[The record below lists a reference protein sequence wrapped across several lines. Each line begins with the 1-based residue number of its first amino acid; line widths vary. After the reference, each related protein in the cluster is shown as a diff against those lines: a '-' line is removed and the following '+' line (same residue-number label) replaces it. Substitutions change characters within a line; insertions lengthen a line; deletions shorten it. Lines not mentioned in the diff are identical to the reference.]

1 MTRGLA
7 RQFWTEAK
15 SFWGEAFAWRGA
27 ATPRVLPPVAVFG
40 VIATLVYAAS
50 RIGPDIGIPIAAHE
64 IAGALLGLIL
74 VVRTNAGYERWWE
87 GRRLWGGIV
96 NQTRILASIVLTY
109 GPNDP
114 GWRDEIVR
122 WTIAFAHVARRG
134 LRGERELPEVAALLG
149 QTRADRIAASV
160 NMPNAVAREIG
171 RLLREAHRSG
181 EFDGLAFSGAETQRT
196 TLIAHVGDC
205 ERILMTPLPRAY
217 SIEIRRSIVFFLV
230 TLTFALLSK
239 NLGWA
244 TLPVSLIVAYAILS
258 LDLIGSALQNPFAIH
273 NLGALPLDEIC
284 LAIEGDLLGSLGEEC
299 GLAEGGQEIHNRG
312 PEEVDAA
319 VGCAVIAGKPG
330 PRRSVR

>member
-50 RIGPDIGIPIAAHE
+50 RIGPYIGIPIAAHE

-74 VVRTNAGYERWWE
+74 VVRTNAGYDRWWE

-114 GWRDEIVR
+114 GWRGRDHPLDDRVRTRRPAWPARSARDCPRSSPCSDER
-122 WTIAFAHVARRG
+122 S
-134 LRGERELPEVAALLG
+134 
-149 QTRADRIAASV
+149 ADRIAASV
-160 NMPNAVAREIG
+160 NMPNAVAGEIG

-181 EFDGLAFSGAETQRT
+181 EFDGLAFSGAEPQRT
-196 TLIAHVGDC
+196 TLIA
-205 ERILMTPLPRAY
+205 T
-217 SIEIRRSIVFFLV
+217 S
-230 TLTFALLSK
+230 
-239 NLGWA
+239 A
-244 TLPVSLIVAYAILS
+244 TASES
-258 LDLIGSALQNPFAIH
+258 S
-273 NLGALPLDEIC
+273 
-284 LAIEGDLLGSLGEEC
+284 
-299 GLAEGGQEIHNRG
+299 
-312 PEEVDAA
+312 
-319 VGCAVIAGKPG
+319 
-330 PRRSVR
+330 

>member
-50 RIGPDIGIPIAAHE
+50 RIGPSIGIPIAAHE

-114 GWRDEIVR
+114 RWRDEIVR

-134 LRGERELPEVAALLG
+134 LRG
-149 QTRADRIAASV
+149 RARIARGRRAART
-160 NMPNAVAREIG
+160 NA
-171 RLLREAHRSG
+171 
-181 EFDGLAFSGAETQRT
+181 RT
-196 TLIAHVGDC
+196 T
-205 ERILMTPLPRAY
+205 ESRPR
-217 SIEIRRSIVFFLV
+217 
-230 TLTFALLSK
+230 
-239 NLGWA
+239 
-244 TLPVSLIVAYAILS
+244 
-258 LDLIGSALQNPFAIH
+258 
-273 NLGALPLDEIC
+273 
-284 LAIEGDLLGSLGEEC
+284 
-299 GLAEGGQEIHNRG
+299 
-312 PEEVDAA
+312 
-319 VGCAVIAGKPG
+319 
-330 PRRSVR
+330 